1 MDDIGEGE
9 TMNDKEMMER
19 YHKARSECIDEADRK
34 FSHWYIDTLE
44 IIRELSRSERCR
56 RHPDFIDCNPYYIA
70 EKRKKAIEEA
80 IDECVKKK
88 MEQEGF

>member
-9 TMNDKEMMER
+9 AMNDEERMER
-19 YHKARSECIDEADRK
+19 YHKARSKCIDEIDRR

-56 RHPDFIDCNPYYIA
+56 RHPNYIDCNPYYIA
-70 EKRKKAIEEA
+70 EKRKKAIQEA